1 MTMWRCCSECSIP
14 RAGALE
20 QLGLQEEKEVEVGE
34 TRPDY
39 IHTHTPEHGLTPVC
53 VCTAIF
59 IQALQWLPFI
69 LLLTICSRLRDS
81 ESRTELKLTTT
92 S

>member
-14 RAGALE
+14 RAGASE

-39 IHTHTPEHGLTPVC
+39 IHTHQNMDSHQFVFAQL
-53 VCTAIF
+53 F
-59 IQALQWLPFI
+59 LFRH
-69 LLLTICSRLRDS
+69 CSGFPS
-81 ESRTELKLTTT
+81 FSF
-92 S
+92 